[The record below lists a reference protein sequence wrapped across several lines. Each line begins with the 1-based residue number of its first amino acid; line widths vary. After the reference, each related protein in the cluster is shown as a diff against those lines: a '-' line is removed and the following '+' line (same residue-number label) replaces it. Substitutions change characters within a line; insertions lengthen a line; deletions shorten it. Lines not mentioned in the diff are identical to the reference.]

1 MDSDSKLIIIL
12 SSIVVVLGIV
22 FIFRITVFKNVQIS
36 SPKVSQ
42 NISSTTN
49 DENNLTSNNLVVDNK
64 SNSYTNDN
72 SQKNKQSKVLK
83 QNETPKIEYDEI
95 SSFLISLIFS
105 ILIILALYYCFK
117 NHGFSAG
124 LAFNVIC
131 MIIQAF
137 LNGSFQ
143 FYVIIRAFII
153 SLIETLIAYSI
164 YKKSTSFFNFLLR
177 IFLFS
182 LAIVGALFAMIAIG
196 MFAMSH

>member
-1 MDSDSKLIIIL
+1 M
-12 SSIVVVLGIV
+12 
-22 FIFRITVFKNVQIS
+22 
-36 SPKVSQ
+36 
-42 NISSTTN
+42 
-49 DENNLTSNNLVVDNK
+49 
-64 SNSYTNDN
+64 
-72 SQKNKQSKVLK
+72 
-83 QNETPKIEYDEI
+83 
-95 SSFLISLIFS
+95 ISLIFS

>member
-83 QNETPKIEYDEI
+83 QNETPKIEYDKI

-124 LAFNVIC
+124 LAFNFIC
-131 MIIQAF
+131 GIIRTF
-137 LNGSFQ
+137 LNGNFQ
-143 FYVIIRAFII
+143 FYIIILSFII

-177 IFLFS
+177 LFLFS
-182 LAIVGALFAMIAIG
+182 LAIVGALFAIIAIG
-196 MFAMSH
+196 MFVMSH

>member
-49 DENNLTSNNLVVDNK
+49 DENNLTSNNLVVDNN
-64 SNSYTNDN
+64 SSYTNDN

-164 YKKSTSFFNFLLR
+164 YKKSTSCFNFLLR

-182 LAIVGALFAMIAIG
+182 LAIVGALFAIIAIG

>member
-83 QNETPKIEYDEI
+83 QNETPKIEYDKI

-124 LAFNVIC
+124 LAFNFIC
-131 MIIQAF
+131 GIIRTF
-137 LNGSFQ
+137 LNGNFQ
-143 FYVIIRAFII
+143 FYIIILSFII

-177 IFLFS
+177 LFLFS
-182 LAIVGALFAMIAIG
+182 LAIVGALFAIIAIG

>member
-105 ILIILALYYCFK
+105 IYTTALK
-117 NHGFSAG
+117 IM
-124 LAFNVIC
+124 AFQLDWHL
-131 MIIQAF
+131 M
-137 LNGSFQ
+137 
-143 FYVIIRAFII
+143 
-153 SLIETLIAYSI
+153 
-164 YKKSTSFFNFLLR
+164 
-177 IFLFS
+177 
-182 LAIVGALFAMIAIG
+182 
-196 MFAMSH
+196 

>member
-36 SPKVSQ
+36 SSKVSQ

-83 QNETPKIEYDEI
+83 QNETPKIEYDKI
-95 SSFLISLIFS
+95 PSFLISLIFS

-117 NHGFSAG
+117 NYGFSAG
-124 LAFNVIC
+124 LAFNFIC
-131 MIIQAF
+131 GIIRAF
-137 LNGSFQ
+137 LNGNFQ
-143 FYVIIRAFII
+143 FYVIILSFII

-182 LAIVGALFAMIAIG
+182 LAIVGALFAIIAIG